1 MDVTTQDFLKH
12 FYFLTVKGKG
22 RRSVYWVTT
31 LHTGVGHRTD
41 QIKPGLKLKIKE
53 RLDVRDNNNNTSS
66 LFTAQPFITFEK
78 IEYFGDIAKPSVVN
92 SVWS

>member
-1 MDVTTQDFLKH
+1 MEVTTQDFLKH
-12 FYFLTVKGKG
+12 FLTVKGKG

-78 IEYFGDIAKPSVVN
+78 KEYFGDIAKPSVVN